1 MSKHYLVTFFSSYF
15 LFELNLLW
23 KCGCRTTYLWIETKA
38 DQNFKKVVCFLNILI
53 LIFFLKMNCGC
64 LCFLISKH
72 YLLTVDL
79 FLFMWRDC
87 STSDSQACWKAPA
100 DSKQFLWLG
109 MPQISE
115 FVRSLDIF
123 QGGRVIANI
132 LNGLF
137 GINNPKILQV
147 LAKDNNFRKS
157 TI

>member
-1 MSKHYLVTFFSSYF
+1 
-15 LFELNLLW
+15 
-23 KCGCRTTYLWIETKA
+23 
-38 DQNFKKVVCFLNILI
+38 
-53 LIFFLKMNCGC
+53 
-64 LCFLISKH
+64 
-72 YLLTVDL
+72 
-79 FLFMWRDC
+79 
-87 STSDSQACWKAPA
+87 
-100 DSKQFLWLG
+100 

-157 TI
+157 TIYFSKKEVGGGGGWGHLENFQKPKNNKF